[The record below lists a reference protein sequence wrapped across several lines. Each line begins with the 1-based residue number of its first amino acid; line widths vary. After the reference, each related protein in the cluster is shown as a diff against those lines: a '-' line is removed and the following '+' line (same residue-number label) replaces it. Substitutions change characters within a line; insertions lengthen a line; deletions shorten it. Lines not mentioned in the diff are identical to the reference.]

1 MIRDNEKDLREII
14 IEKIKKDG
22 PVSFHDFMEMA
33 LYYPGY
39 GYYTSSAEKIGKN
52 GDYYTSSMVS
62 PVFGTLIAKQIEEI
76 WKVLGEEAF
85 TIVEYGAGTGKLCY
99 DILEAL
105 SKNDSLY
112 KNLHYCIIEKSP
124 AMQELEKLLLQ
135 GKPVSWYHDLSEIR
149 NFSGCIISNEV
160 LDNFS
165 VHQVVKRGKLMEVH
179 VDYKDGFV
187 ETLLP
192 ASESLVAYFDE
203 LRVELP
209 DGFRTEVNLEAINW
223 LSGISEN
230 IRKGYVITIDYGF
243 PAFELY
249 RDYRKEGTI
258 VCYNRHK
265 VNSTP
270 YHNIGSQDITAH
282 VNFSALYHWGGKN
295 GLDCC
300 GFTDQGHFLKALGF
314 KEQLKGLSEQP
325 GSKAPDIRK
334 IIFLEETL
342 LYDMGQ
348 KFKVLVQQ
356 KGMPQN
362 NLTGLT

>member
-1 MIRDNEKDLREII
+1 
-14 IEKIKKDG
+14 
-22 PVSFHDFMEMA
+22 MEMA

-39 GYYTSSAEKIGKN
+39 GYYTSSSEKIGKN
-52 GDYYTSSMVS
+52 GDYYTSPMVS
-62 PVFGTLIAKQIEEI
+62 PVFGTLIARQIEEI
-76 WKVLGEEAF
+76 WNILGEKAF

-112 KNLHYCIIEKSP
+112 KHLHYCIIEKSP
-124 AMQELEKLLLQ
+124 AMRELEKLLLA
-135 GKPVSWYHDLSEIR
+135 GKPVSWHHDLSEIK
-149 NFSGCIISNEV
+149 NFTGCIISNEV

-165 VHQVVKRGKLMEVH
+165 VHQVVKRDKLMEVH

-187 ETLLP
+187 ETLQP
-192 ASESLVAYFDE
+192 ASEPLTEYFDE
-203 LRVELP
+203 LKVDLP
-209 DGFRTEVNLEAINW
+209 EGYRTEVNMEAINW
-223 LSGISEN
+223 LSDISKN
-230 IRKGYVITIDYGF
+230 LKRGYVITIDYGY

-258 VCYNRHK
+258 ICYNKHK
-265 VNSTP
+265 VSTTP

-282 VNFSALYHWGGKN
+282 VNFSALYHWGSKN

-314 KEQLKGLSEQP
+314 KDQVYSILEQP
-325 GSKAPDIRK
+325 GSIIPDIRK
-334 IIFLEETL
+334 LLFLEETL

-356 KGMPQN
+356 KGMSEN
-362 NLTGLT
+362 NLIGLA